1 MDGRWVHYA
10 PRGKS
15 ELHSEG
21 CPLTAGRG
29 DPTESATEIYRC
41 MSVRVKWWGKSPPQG
56 WRHPWSR

>member
-29 DPTESATEIYRC
+29 DPTESATENIP
-41 MSVRVKWWGKSPPQG
+41 S
-56 WRHPWSR
+56 

>member
-1 MDGRWVHYA
+1 MTRFEGNGRPLGVYT

-29 DPTESATEIYRC
+29 DPTESATETNRC
-41 MSVRVKWWGKSPPQG
+41 KAVRVK
-56 WRHPWSR
+56 R

>member
-21 CPLTAGRG
+21 CPLPAGRG
-29 DPTESATEIYRC
+29 DPTESATETNRC
-41 MSVRVKWWGKSPPQG
+41 IAVRVK
-56 WRHPWSR
+56 R